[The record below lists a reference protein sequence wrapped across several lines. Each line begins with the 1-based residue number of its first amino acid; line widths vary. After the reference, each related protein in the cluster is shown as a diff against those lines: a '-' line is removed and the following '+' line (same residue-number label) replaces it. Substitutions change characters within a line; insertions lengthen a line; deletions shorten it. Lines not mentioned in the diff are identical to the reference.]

1 MSLKWNCYGKYFSLY
16 DVGSYG
22 TAFENGADVPAIV
35 LANGTVESV
44 KRNDDNLIP
53 CYCHSA
59 AIVDGVGKLTYHAT
73 NELVIDEHP
82 VKISFKARLY
92 QQENSDT
99 VSDFFLKVKIIYKN
113 ISDAYTPCFSISLND
128 DDLIPFTPEMIKG
141 EWFNFEAL
149 WVNGVTY
156 INLNGNC
163 IFEYESENILAF
175 TDKDLTISNESANLG
190 FDIANLEICK
200 IVPYYEKLFIDSE
213 IVNDDNKFTITLS
226 SNFEDTVIEE
236 TPEYIQLQFAELT
249 PNQKICIQNLTIED
263 CTFVSEEY
271 VYLNSYL
278 VKTYK
283 DNITNKNF
291 KVHIFNN
298 PTMLHDDN
306 LNNNYLYRYYINK
319 SDTFNILFSVK
330 YVDIDLSGR
339 LLTLTQD
346 DNTYPCIF
354 NVFMNQWLYTSVE
367 RVFNTVKFL
376 IPDIEYVNNA
386 PAYVPELE
394 PVYPR
399 HNIKFELDSNRYSGY
414 GNYEG
419 YGVDLDT
426 IRIEECNFI
435 RNEYINEFEINKV
448 YYNTIAKKE
457 FKIHIYNNDG
467 IPLNAGSQVIVKG
480 ARIIYMEFVSEG
492 LETKEIS
499 FRCKGVMFSGTSSS
513 PSLLKFYFD
522 DDFRMQHT
530 NLPNERWQ
538 TYTFEIPII

>member
-22 TAFENGADVPAIV
+22 TAFENSADVPAIV
-35 LANGTVESV
+35 LANGTVDSV

-59 AIVDGVGKLTYHAT
+59 AIVDGAGKLTYHAT

-99 VSDFFLKVKIIYKN
+99 VSDFFLNIKIIYKN
-113 ISDAYTPCFSISLND
+113 ISDTYTPCFSISLND

-163 IFEYESENILAF
+163 IFEYESENILSF
-175 TDKDLTISNESANLG
+175 DNKTITISNESANLG

-200 IVPYYEKLFIDSE
+200 IVPYYKELFIDSE
-213 IVNDDNKFTITLS
+213 IKNDDNKFTITLS

-283 DNITNKNF
+283 DNVTNKNF

-298 PTMLHDDN
+298 PTMMHNDN
-306 LNNNYLYRYYINK
+306 LNNDYIYKYYTNK

-346 DNTYPCIF
+346 DNTYHCIF

-376 IPDIEYVNNA
+376 IPDIEYVNNI

-394 PVYPR
+394 PVYIP
-399 HNIKFELDSNRYSGY
+399 HNIKFVITGDSFSYMDY
-414 GNYEG
+414 ATIK
-419 YGVDLDT
+419 LDT
-426 IRIEECNFI
+426 IQIEKCNFI
-435 RNEYINEFEINKV
+435 KDEYINEYEINKV
-448 YYNTIAKKE
+448 YYNSIAKKE
-457 FKIHIYNNDG
+457 FKIRIYTTDD
-467 IPLNAGSQVIVKG
+467 IKLTASSIVNIYINKKV
-480 ARIIYMEFVSEG
+480 YMEFVSEG
-492 LETKEIS
+492 LETMQVS
-499 FRCKGVMFSGTSSS
+499 FMCTHFGYMDFMFDNRLITNDTLWERNWITYNFTI
-513 PSLLKFYFD
+513 PYF
-522 DDFRMQHT
+522 
-530 NLPNERWQ
+530 
-538 TYTFEIPII
+538 

>member
-22 TAFENGADVPAIV
+22 TSFENSADVPAIV
-35 LANGTVESV
+35 LANGTVDSV

-59 AIVDGVGKLTYHAT
+59 AIVDGEGKLTYHAT
-73 NELVIDEHP
+73 NELIIDEHP

-99 VSDFFLKVKIIYKN
+99 VSDFFLNVKIIYKN
-113 ISDAYTPCFSISLND
+113 ISDTYTPCFSISLND
-128 DDLIPFTPEMIKG
+128 DDLIPFTPEMLNG

-163 IFEYESENILAF
+163 IFEYESENILSF

-200 IVPYYEKLFIDSE
+200 IVPYYKELFIDSE
-213 IVNDDNKFTITLS
+213 IKNDDNKFTITLS
-226 SNFEDTVIEE
+226 SNFEDAVIEE
-236 TPEYIQLQFAELT
+236 TPEYIHLQFAELT

-278 VKTYK
+278 VKTFT
-283 DNITNKNF
+283 DNVTNKNF

-298 PTMLHDDN
+298 PTMLHNDN
-306 LNNNYLYRYYINK
+306 LNNDYIYRYYTNK

-376 IPDIEYVNNA
+376 IPDIEYVNNV

-394 PVYPR
+394 PVYIP
-399 HNIKFELDSNRYSGY
+399 HNIKFVIDGNIYAGY
-414 GNYEG
+414 VNYEG
-419 YGVDLDT
+419 VTINLDT
-426 IRIEECNFI
+426 IQIEGCNFI
-435 RNEYINEFEINKV
+435 KNEYINEYEINKV

-457 FKIHIYNNDG
+457 FKIHIYNTDNINLSTSSIVG
-467 IPLNAGSQVIVKG
+467 IMGQKKL
-480 ARIIYMEFVSEG
+480 YMEFISEG
-492 LETKEIS
+492 LENMQIS
-499 FRCKGVMFSGTSSS
+499 FKCYGQIIVVGSNVS
-513 PSLLKFYFD
+513 PSLLNFMFD
-522 DDFRMQHT
+522 NRLIMNYT
-530 NLPNERWQ
+530 SLEKSWI
-538 TYTFEIPII
+538 TYNFTIPFF

>member
-99 VSDFFLKVKIIYKN
+99 VSDFFLNIKIIYKN

-175 TDKDLTISNESANLG
+175 TDKDITISNESANLG

-213 IVNDDNKFTITLS
+213 IVNNDNKFTITLS

-278 VKTYK
+278 VKTFT

-291 KVHIFNN
+291 KVHIFNK
-298 PTMLHDDN
+298 PTMLHDVN
-306 LNNNYLYRYYINK
+306 FNNDYLYRYYINK

-394 PVYPR
+394 PVYIP
-399 HNIKFELDSNRYSGY
+399 HNIKFELVSVG
-414 GNYEG
+414 GVWGIEG

-426 IRIEECNFI
+426 IRIDDCNFI

-448 YYNTIAKKE
+448 YYNTIAKKD

-467 IPLNAGSQVIVKG
+467 IPLNAEPKVIVKG
-480 ARIIYMEFVSEG
+480 YGRTIYMEFVSEG
-492 LETKEIS
+492 LETKNIS
-499 FRCKGVMFSGTSSS
+499 FSCEGVMLSGTPSS

-522 DDFRMQHT
+522 NDFRMQHT
-530 NLPNERWQ
+530 NLPNNRWQ

>member
-22 TAFENGADVPAIV
+22 TAFENSADVPAIV

-59 AIVDGVGKLTYHAT
+59 AIVDGIGKLTYHAT
-73 NELVIDEHP
+73 NDLVIDEHP

-113 ISDAYTPCFSISLND
+113 ISDTYTPCFSISLND
-128 DDLIPFTPEMIKG
+128 DDLIPFTPEMVKG
-141 EWFNFEAL
+141 EWFNVEAL

-163 IFEYESENILAF
+163 IFEYESENILSF

-283 DNITNKNF
+283 DNITDKNF
-291 KVHIFNN
+291 KVHIFNK
-298 PTMLHDDN
+298 PTMLHNDN
-306 LNNNYLYRYYINK
+306 LNNDYIYKYYTNK

-399 HNIKFELDSNRYSGY
+399 HNIKFELNSNF
-414 GNYEG
+414 NILNDYEG
-419 YGVDLDT
+419 FNINLDT
-426 IRIEECNFI
+426 IRIEDCNFI

-457 FKIHIYNNDG
+457 FKIHIYNTDG
-467 IPLNAGSQVIVKG
+467 LVLNANPVIYARG
-480 ARIIYMEFVSEG
+480 DRIIYMEFVSEG

-499 FRCKGVMFSGTSSS
+499 FECEGVVFYSRYSS

-530 NLPNERWQ
+530 NLIKNRWQ
-538 TYTFEIPII
+538 AYTFEIPVI

>member
-99 VSDFFLKVKIIYKN
+99 VSDFFLNIKIIYKN

-141 EWFNFEAL
+141 EWFNVEAL

-156 INLNGNC
+156 INLN
-163 IFEYESENILAF
+163 A
-175 TDKDLTISNESANLG
+175 
-190 FDIANLEICK
+190 
-200 IVPYYEKLFIDSE
+200 E
-213 IVNDDNKFTITLS
+213 IVNNDNKFTITLS

-283 DNITNKNF
+283 DNITDKNF

-394 PVYPR
+394 PVYIP
-399 HNIKFELDSNRYSGY
+399 HNIKFELVSIGGVWSA
-414 GNYEG
+414 EG

-426 IRIEECNFI
+426 IRIDDCNFI

-448 YYNTIAKKE
+448 YYNRWYTIECRSAS
-457 FKIHIYNNDG
+457 Y
-467 IPLNAGSQVIVKG
+467 
-480 ARIIYMEFVSEG
+480 
-492 LETKEIS
+492 
-499 FRCKGVMFSGTSSS
+499 C
-513 PSLLKFYFD
+513 
-522 DDFRMQHT
+522 
-530 NLPNERWQ
+530 
-538 TYTFEIPII
+538 

>member
-59 AIVDGVGKLTYHAT
+59 AIVDGIGKLTYHAT

-99 VSDFFLKVKIIYKN
+99 VSDFFLNIKIIYKN
-113 ISDAYTPCFSISLND
+113 ISDTYTPCFSISLND
-128 DDLIPFTPEMIKG
+128 DDLIPFTPEMLKG
-141 EWFNFEAL
+141 EWFNVEAL

-163 IFEYESENILAF
+163 IFEYESENILSF
-175 TDKDLTISNESANLG
+175 DNKTITISNESANLG
-190 FDIANLEICK
+190 FDIANFEICK

-213 IVNDDNKFTITLS
+213 IVNNDNKFTITLS

-236 TPEYIQLQFAELT
+236 TPEYIRLQFAELT

-291 KVHIFNN
+291 KVHIFNK

-306 LNNNYLYRYYINK
+306 LNNNYLYRYYTNK
-319 SDTFNILFSVK
+319 IDTFNILFSVK

-399 HNIKFELDSNRYSGY
+399 HNIKFELNSNLWWDDSA
-414 GNYEG
+414 EG
-419 YGVDLDT
+419 FNINLDT
-426 IRIEECNFI
+426 IRIEDCNFI

-448 YYNTIAKKE
+448 YYNTIAKKD
-457 FKIHIYNNDG
+457 FKIHIYNTYG
-467 IPLNAGSQVIVKG
+467 LVLNANPVIY
-480 ARIIYMEFVSEG
+480 ARGNKIIYMEFVSEG

-499 FRCKGVMFSGTSSS
+499 FECEGVRYSGYSSS

-530 NLPNERWQ
+530 NLINNRWQ
-538 TYTFEIPII
+538 AYTFEIPLI

>member
-22 TAFENGADVPAIV
+22 TSFENSADVPAIV
-35 LANGTVESV
+35 LANRTVDSV
-44 KRNDDNLIP
+44 KRNDDNVIP

-59 AIVDGVGKLTYHAT
+59 AIVDGIGKLTYHAT
-73 NELVIDEHP
+73 NELIIDEHP
-82 VKISFKARLY
+82 VKISFDTRLY

-99 VSDFFLKVKIIYKN
+99 VSDFFLNIKIIYKN
-113 ISDAYTPCFSISLND
+113 ISDTYTPCFSISLND

-156 INLNGNC
+156 INLDGNC
-163 IFEYESENILAF
+163 IFEYESENILSF
-175 TDKDLTISNESANLG
+175 DNKTITISNESANLG

-200 IVPYYEKLFIDSE
+200 IVPYYKELFIDSE
-213 IVNDDNKFTITLS
+213 IKNDDNKFTITLS

-283 DNITNKNF
+283 DNVTNKNF

-298 PTMLHDDN
+298 PTMMHNDN
-306 LNNNYLYRYYINK
+306 LNNDYIYKYYTNK

-346 DNTYPCIF
+346 DNTYHCIF
-354 NVFMNQWLYTSVE
+354 NVFMNKWLYTSVE

-376 IPDIEYVNNA
+376 IPDIEYVNNV

-394 PVYPR
+394 PVYIP
-399 HNIKFELDSNRYSGY
+399 HNINFMIVGGSYR
-414 GNYEG
+414 YEG
-419 YGVDLDT
+419 VDINLDT
-426 IRIEECNFI
+426 IQIEGCNFI
-435 RNEYINEFEINKV
+435 KNEYINKYEINKV
-448 YYNTIAKKE
+448 YYNKIAKKE
-457 FKIHIYNNDG
+457 FKMHIYNTDDIN
-467 IPLNAGSQVIVKG
+467 LTASSIVDIKVNQKV
-480 ARIIYMEFVSEG
+480 YMEFVSEG
-492 LETKEIS
+492 LENMKIS
-499 FRCKGVMFSGTSSS
+499 FNCYGQTNGGLSYSSLNFMFDNRLITNYT
-513 PSLLKFYFD
+513 LLKKYWVTYNFTIPYF
-522 DDFRMQHT
+522 
-530 NLPNERWQ
+530 
-538 TYTFEIPII
+538 

>member
-22 TAFENGADVPAIV
+22 TAFENSADVPAIV
-35 LANGTVESV
+35 LANGTVDSV

-59 AIVDGVGKLTYHAT
+59 AIVDGIGKLTYHAT
-73 NELVIDEHP
+73 NELVVIDEHP

-99 VSDFFLKVKIIYKN
+99 VSDFFLNIKIVYKN

-141 EWFNFEAL
+141 EWFNVEAL

-156 INLNGNC
+156 INLNDNC

-175 TDKDLTISNESANLG
+175 TDKDITNESANLG

-213 IVNDDNKFTITLS
+213 IVNNDNKFTITLS

-249 PNQKICIQNLTIED
+249 PNQKICIQNLSIED

-283 DNITNKNF
+283 DNITDKNF

-376 IPDIEYVNNA
+376 IPDIEYVNNV

-399 HNIKFELDSNRYSGY
+399 HNIKFELNSNFNSWNGD
-414 GNYEG
+414 EG
-419 YGVDLDT
+419 FNINLDT
-426 IRIEECNFI
+426 IRIDDCI

-457 FKIHIYNNDG
+457 FKIHIYNTDG
-467 IPLNAGSQVIVKG
+467 LVLNANPAIYVRGN
-480 ARIIYMEFVSEG
+480 RIIYMEFVSEG

-499 FRCKGVMFSGTSSS
+499 FECEGVRYSWYSSS

-530 NLPNERWQ
+530 NLINNRWQ
-538 TYTFEIPII
+538 AYTFEIPII

>member
-128 DDLIPFTPEMIKG
+128 DDLIPFTPEMLKG
-141 EWFNFEAL
+141 EWFNVEAL

-175 TDKDLTISNESANLG
+175 TDKDITISNESANLG

-249 PNQKICIQNLTIED
+249 PNQKICIQNLSIED

-283 DNITNKNF
+283 DNITDKNF

-376 IPDIEYVNNA
+376 IPDIE
-386 PAYVPELE
+386 
-394 PVYPR
+394 
-399 HNIKFELDSNRYSGY
+399 
-414 GNYEG
+414 
-419 YGVDLDT
+419 
-426 IRIEECNFI
+426 
-435 RNEYINEFEINKV
+435 
-448 YYNTIAKKE
+448 
-457 FKIHIYNNDG
+457 
-467 IPLNAGSQVIVKG
+467 
-480 ARIIYMEFVSEG
+480 
-492 LETKEIS
+492 
-499 FRCKGVMFSGTSSS
+499 
-513 PSLLKFYFD
+513 
-522 DDFRMQHT
+522 
-530 NLPNERWQ
+530 
-538 TYTFEIPII
+538 

>member
-99 VSDFFLKVKIIYKN
+99 VSDFFLNIKIIYKN

-128 DDLIPFTPEMIKG
+128 DDLIPFTPEMLKG
-141 EWFNFEAL
+141 EWFNVEAL

-175 TDKDLTISNESANLG
+175 TDKDITISNESANLG

-213 IVNDDNKFTITLS
+213 IVNNDNKFTITLS

-249 PNQKICIQNLTIED
+249 PNQKICIQNLSIED

-291 KVHIFNN
+291 KVHIFFNN
-298 PTMLHDDN
+298 PTMMHDDN
-306 LNNNYLYRYYINK
+306 LNNNFLYRYYINK

-376 IPDIEYVNNA
+376 IPDIEYVNNV

-399 HNIKFELDSNRYSGY
+399 HNIKLELYADGGGAWGEYGGYSIRL
-414 GNYEG
+414 N
-419 YGVDLDT
+419 T
-426 IRIEECNFI
+426 IKIEDCNFI
-435 RNEYINEFEINKV
+435 KDEIISNYEMNKV

-457 FKIHIYNNDG
+457 FKLHIYSKNND
-467 IPLNAGSQVIVKG
+467 IVLEPELSVTHYKTLF
-480 ARIIYMEFVSEG
+480 MEFTVEG
-492 LETKEIS
+492 LETKNVSFSSHGNTIS
-499 FRCKGVMFSGTSSS
+499 GSYS
-513 PSLLKFYFD
+513 PSRFNFYFD

-530 NLPNERWQ
+530 NIYDSEWR
-538 TYTFEIPII
+538 TYTYEIPII

>member
-99 VSDFFLKVKIIYKN
+99 VSDFFLNIKIIYKN

-175 TDKDLTISNESANLG
+175 TDKDITISNESANLG

-200 IVPYYEKLFIDSE
+200 IVPYYEELFIDSE

-271 VYLNSYL
+271 VYLNSY
-278 VKTYK
+278 
-283 DNITNKNF
+283 KNF

-394 PVYPR
+394 PVYTR
-399 HNIKFELDSNRYSGY
+399 HNIKFELVSIGGVWSA
-414 GNYEG
+414 EG

-457 FKIHIYNNDG
+457 FKIHIYNTDG
-467 IPLNAGSQVIVKG
+467 IPLNAGPQVIVKG
-480 ARIIYMEFVSEG
+480 DKIVYMDFVSEG

-499 FRCKGVMFSGTSSS
+499 FRCKGVMFSGTPSS

>member
-59 AIVDGVGKLTYHAT
+59 AIVDGIGKLTYHAT

-99 VSDFFLKVKIIYKN
+99 VSDFFLNIKIIYKN
-113 ISDAYTPCFSISLND
+113 ISDTYTPCFSISLND
-128 DDLIPFTPEMIKG
+128 DDLIPFTPEMVKG
-141 EWFNFEAL
+141 EWFNVEAL

-163 IFEYESENILAF
+163 IFEYESENILSF
-175 TDKDLTISNESANLG
+175 TDKDLTIYNESANLG

-213 IVNDDNKFTITLS
+213 IVNNDNKFTITLS

-283 DNITNKNF
+283 DNITDKNF

-306 LNNNYLYRYYINK
+306 LNNDYLYRYYINK

-386 PAYVPELE
+386 SAYVPELE
-394 PVYPR
+394 PVYVP
-399 HNIKFELDSNRYSGY
+399 HNIKFVLNANQYQDNNQGF
-414 GNYEG
+414 NIN
-419 YGVDLDT
+419 LDT
-426 IRIEECNFI
+426 IRIEDCNFI

-457 FKIHIYNNDG
+457 FKIHIYNTDG
-467 IPLNAGSQVIVKG
+467 LVLNANPVIYVRRDDKT
-480 ARIIYMEFVSEG
+480 IYMEFVSEG

-499 FRCKGVMFSGTSSS
+499 FDCEGVMYSWYSAST
-513 PSLLKFYFD
+513 SLLKFYFD

-530 NLPNERWQ
+530 NLPNNRWQ

>member
-22 TAFENGADVPAIV
+22 TAFENSADVPAIV
-35 LANGTVESV
+35 LGNGTVESV

-59 AIVDGVGKLTYHAT
+59 AIVDGIGKLTYHAT
-73 NELVIDEHP
+73 NDLVIDEHP

-99 VSDFFLKVKIIYKN
+99 VSDFFLNIKIIYKN
-113 ISDAYTPCFSISLND
+113 ISDTYTPCFSISLND

-141 EWFNFEAL
+141 EWFNVEAL

-163 IFEYESENILAF
+163 IFEYESENILSF
-175 TDKDLTISNESANLG
+175 TDKDITISNESANLG
-190 FDIANLEICK
+190 FDIANFEICK

-213 IVNDDNKFTITLS
+213 IVNNDNKFTITLS

-283 DNITNKNF
+283 DNITDKNF
-291 KVHIFNN
+291 KVHIFNK
-298 PTMLHDDN
+298 PTMLHNDN
-306 LNNNYLYRYYINK
+306 LNNDYIYKYYTNK

-339 LLTLTQD
+339 MLTLTQD

-399 HNIKFELDSNRYSGY
+399 HNIKFELNSNF
-414 GNYEG
+414 NIVNDDEG
-419 YGVDLDT
+419 FNINLDT
-426 IRIEECNFI
+426 IRIEDCNFI

-448 YYNTIAKKE
+448 YYNTIAKKK
-457 FKIHIYNNDG
+457 FKIHIYNTYG
-467 IPLNAGSQVIVKG
+467 LVLNANPVIYVRGNK
-480 ARIIYMEFVSEG
+480 IIYMEFVSEG

-499 FRCKGVMFSGTSSS
+499 FECEGVVYYSRYSS

-530 NLPNERWQ
+530 NLIKYRWQ
-538 TYTFEIPII
+538 AYTFEIPVI

>member
-59 AIVDGVGKLTYHAT
+59 AIVDGIGKLTYHAT
-73 NELVIDEHP
+73 NDLVIDEHP

-99 VSDFFLKVKIIYKN
+99 VSDFFLNIKIIYKN
-113 ISDAYTPCFSISLND
+113 ISDTYTPCFSISLND

-141 EWFNFEAL
+141 EWFNVEAL

-175 TDKDLTISNESANLG
+175 TDKDITISNESANLG

-283 DNITNKNF
+283 DNITDKNF

-298 PTMLHDDN
+298 PTMMHDVKF
-306 LNNNYLYRYYINK
+306 NNDYIYRYYINK
-319 SDTFNILFSVK
+319 SDKFNILFSVK

-339 LLTLTQD
+339 MLTLTQD

-399 HNIKFELDSNRYSGY
+399 HNIKFELNTNLWDSD
-414 GNYEG
+414 EG
-419 YGVDLDT
+419 FNINLDT

-448 YYNTIAKKE
+448 YYNTIAKKD
-457 FKIHIYNNDG
+457 FKIHIYNTYG
-467 IPLNAGSQVIVKG
+467 LVLNANPVIYVRGNK
-480 ARIIYMEFVSEG
+480 IIYMEFVSEG

-499 FRCKGVMFSGTSSS
+499 FDCEGVMYSWYSAS

-530 NLPNERWQ
+530 DLINNRWQ
-538 TYTFEIPII
+538 TYTFGIPII

>member
-22 TAFENGADVPAIV
+22 TAFENSADVPAIV

-59 AIVDGVGKLTYHAT
+59 AIVDGIGKLTYHAT

-99 VSDFFLKVKIIYKN
+99 VSDFFLNIKIIYKN
-113 ISDAYTPCFSISLND
+113 ISDTYTPCFSISLND

-141 EWFNFEAL
+141 EWFNVEAL

-175 TDKDLTISNESANLG
+175 TDKDLTIYNESANLG
-190 FDIANLEICK
+190 FDIANFEICK

-298 PTMLHDDN
+298 KTMMHDDN
-306 LNNNYLYRYYINK
+306 LNNNYIYRYYINK

-394 PVYPR
+394 PVFIP
-399 HNIKFELDSNRYSGY
+399 HNIKFVLDANQNGDTSQGFNI
-414 GNYEG
+414 N
-419 YGVDLDT
+419 LDT
-426 IRIEECNFI
+426 IRIEDCNFI

-457 FKIHIYNNDG
+457 FKIHIYNTTYSLV
-467 IPLNAGSQVIVKG
+467 LNASPAIYVRGNG
-480 ARIIYMEFVSEG
+480 IIYMEFVSEG

-499 FRCKGVMFSGTSSS
+499 FECEGVMYSWYSAST
-513 PSLLKFYFD
+513 SLLKFYFD

-530 NLPNERWQ
+530 NLINNKWQ
-538 TYTFEIPII
+538 AYTFEIPMI